1 MNSNL
6 TKHRKKRAMYN
17 LDKKE
22 NGRRL
27 RTIEKRN
34 WKKEI

>member
-6 TKHRKKRAMYN
+6 TKHRKKRIMYN

-22 NGRRL
+22 SGRRL

-34 WKKEI
+34 WKREI

>member
-6 TKHRKKRAMYN
+6 TKHRKKRAMYS

>member
-1 MNSNL
+1 MNANL
-6 TKHRKKRAMYN
+6 SKHRKRRMMYD

-22 NGRRL
+22 SGRRI

-34 WKKEI
+34 WKKDI